1 MAIRKR
7 RKTSQREPI
16 GDTKSSII
24 VHISEK
30 EKATITDIREHLRS
44 EKNIRNIKVI
54 RKHLS
59 DLVSEEII
67 SVKKAESRGLS
78 DIYYIEKSFSSFKTA
93 FNFLNDFYKPL
104 FLKSNYAKKLIFSDD
119 FFYYGILNI
128 IIEVLRDLI
137 QLRDEKK
144 FNEMIEKAKRNGE
157 DVSSKE
163 MIEVI
168 KKLKSELG
176 ELNISNDSDFEN
188 FLSISKPEDLI
199 SFFSDLNENQLMDF
213 KFILN
218 TVIKSIFP
226 DKQRNEML
234 LIILTSPMA
243 TDYFLNLRSVDRTYL
258 FEIILWFYL
267 KTLFIDRDKIS
278 IINKFNEN
286 QSELKNNPL
295 SFISGL
301 LNIQNVLNDN
311 PLLTILRSFFIV
323 DAFNGNIVDNKY
335 SNLVLKK
342 ILLPK
347 VSQ

>member
-1 MAIRKR
+1 
-7 RKTSQREPI
+7 
-16 GDTKSSII
+16 
-24 VHISEK
+24 
-30 EKATITDIREHLRS
+30 
-44 EKNIRNIKVI
+44 
-54 RKHLS
+54 
-59 DLVSEEII
+59 
-67 SVKKAESRGLS
+67 
-78 DIYYIEKSFSSFKTA
+78 
-93 FNFLNDFYKPL
+93 
-104 FLKSNYAKKLIFSDD
+104 
-119 FFYYGILNI
+119 
-128 IIEVLRDLI
+128 VLRDLI

-163 MIEVI
+163 MKEVI

-176 ELNISNDSDFEN
+176 GLNISSDSDFEN

-323 DAFNGNIVDNKY
+323 DAFNGNIIDNKY
-335 SNLVLKK
+335 SNSVLKN